1 MAASGPPGGLDAKPR
16 AELSAL
22 MSSSP
27 TNERTDSIPVEGRE
41 PGRPGFRGRRMQGS
55 GLRAWLRS
63 YTEGRPGHI
72 LAIGFTMI
80 EMLIVMAII
89 GTLLA
94 IALPMLR
101 SALDTARVTR
111 AIGDISALQ
120 TDIAS
125 FEAAGSGLPE
135 TLADIDRA
143 TLLDPWGRP
152 YEYLNFHIEE
162 GGGGKGGKGG
172 KGKAALPVG
181 ARKDR
186 FLVPINSTYD
196 LYSVGRD
203 GETVEALTAKASM
216 DDIVRANDGGFIGL
230 AVKY

>member
-41 PGRPGFRGRRMQGS
+41 PGRPGFRGHRMQGS
-55 GLRAWLRS
+55 GLMAWLRR
-63 YTEGRPGHI
+63 YTEGRPDHI
-72 LAIGFTMI
+72 LAIGFTMV

-120 TDIAS
+120 TDMPPSRPQAKVCRKHWPTSI
-125 FEAAGSGLPE
+125 GPRCWIPG
-135 TLADIDRA
+135 ADL
-143 TLLDPWGRP
+143 T
-152 YEYLNFHIEE
+152 NT
-162 GGGGKGGKGG
+162 
-172 KGKAALPVG
+172 
-181 ARKDR
+181 
-186 FLVPINSTYD
+186 ST
-196 LYSVGRD
+196 SR
-203 GETVEALTAKASM
+203 
-216 DDIVRANDGGFIGL
+216 
-230 AVKY
+230 

>member
-1 MAASGPPGGLDAKPR
+1 MAASGPHGGLDAKPR
-16 AELSAL
+16 AELPAV

-27 TNERTDSIPVEGRE
+27 ANERTGSIPAEGRE
-41 PGRPGFRGRRMQGS
+41 PGRPGFLGRSIEDS
-55 GLRAWLRS
+55 GGRAWLRR
-63 YTEGRPGHI
+63 YATGRLGRI

-80 EMLIVMAII
+80 EMLIVLAII

-101 SALDTARVTR
+101 SALDTARVAR
-111 AIGDISALQ
+111 AIGDIGALQ

-125 FEAAGSGLPE
+125 FEAGGEGLPE
-135 TLADIDRA
+135 TLADIGRA
-143 TLLDPWGRP
+143 TLLDPWGTP
-152 YEYLNFHIEE
+152 YQYLNFHIEE
-162 GGGGKGGKGG
+162 GGKG
-172 KGKAALPVG
+172 KGKGAPPAG

-203 GETVEALTAKASM
+203 GETVEALTAKASK

>member
-1 MAASGPPGGLDAKPR
+1 MAASGRPGGLDAKPR

-27 TNERTDSIPVEGRE
+27 TNERTGSMPVEGRE
-41 PGRPGFRGRRMQGS
+41 PGGPGFRGCRMQGS
-55 GLRAWLRS
+55 GLRAWLRR
-63 YTEGRPGHI
+63 YTAGRPGRI

-101 SALDTARVTR
+101 SALDTARVAR
-111 AIGDISALQ
+111 AIGDIGALQ

-125 FEAAGSGLPE
+125 FEAGGEGLPE
-135 TLADIDRA
+135 TLADIGRG
-143 TLLDPWGRP
+143 TLTDPWGRP
-152 YEYLNFHIEE
+152 YQYLNFHIEE
-162 GGGGKGGKGG
+162 GGGKKGKG
-172 KGKAALPVG
+172 PPPQG

-196 LYSVGRD
+196 LYSVGKD
-203 GETVEALTAKASM
+203 GKTVAALTAKASK
-216 DDIVRANDGGFIGL
+216 DDVVRANDGGFIGL
-230 AVKY
+230 AIKY

>member
-41 PGRPGFRGRRMQGS
+41 PGRPGFRGHRMQGS
-55 GLRAWLRS
+55 GLMAWLRR
-63 YTEGRPGHI
+63 YTEGRPDHI
-72 LAIGFTMI
+72 LAIGFTMV

-101 SALDTARVTR
+101 SALDTARVAR
-111 AIGDISALQ
+111 AIGDIGALQ

-125 FEAAGSGLPE
+125 FEASGEGLPE
-135 TLADIDRA
+135 TLADIGRA
-143 TLLDPWGRP
+143 TLLDPWGTP
-152 YEYLNFHIEE
+152 YQYLNFHIEE
-162 GGGGKGGKGG
+162 GGGGKNKGVPP
-172 KGKAALPVG
+172 AG

-196 LYSVGRD
+196 LYSVGKD
-203 GETVEALTAKASM
+203 GETVEALTAKVSK
-216 DDIVRANDGGFIGL
+216 DDVVRANDGAFIGL

>member
-41 PGRPGFRGRRMQGS
+41 PGRPGFRGHRMQGS
-55 GLRAWLRS
+55 GLMAWLRR
-63 YTEGRPGHI
+63 YTEGRPDHI

-111 AIGDISALQ
+111 AIGDISTLQ

-125 FEAAGSGLPE
+125 FEAAGEGLPE

-162 GGGGKGGKGG
+162 SGRGKSKGV
-172 KGKAALPVG
+172 LPPG

-203 GETVEALTAKASM
+203 GKTVAALTAKASK
-216 DDIVRANDGGFIGL
+216 DDVVRANDGGFIGL

>member
-1 MAASGPPGGLDAKPR
+1 MEASGG
-16 AELSAL
+16 
-22 MSSSP
+22 
-27 TNERTDSIPVEGRE
+27 
-41 PGRPGFRGRRMQGS
+41 
-55 GLRAWLRS
+55 RAWLRR
-63 YTEGRPGHI
+63 YATGRLGRI

-80 EMLIVMAII
+80 EMLIVLAII

-101 SALDTARVTR
+101 SALDTARIAR
-111 AIGDISALQ
+111 AIGDIGALQ

-125 FEAAGSGLPE
+125 FEAGGEGLPE
-135 TLADIDRA
+135 TLADIGRA
-143 TLLDPWGRP
+143 TLLDPWGTP
-152 YEYLNFHIEE
+152 YQYLNFHIEE
-162 GGGGKGGKGG
+162 GGKG
-172 KGKAALPVG
+172 KGKGPPPAG

-196 LYSVGRD
+196 LYSVGKD
-203 GETVEALTAKASM
+203 GKTVAALTAKASR